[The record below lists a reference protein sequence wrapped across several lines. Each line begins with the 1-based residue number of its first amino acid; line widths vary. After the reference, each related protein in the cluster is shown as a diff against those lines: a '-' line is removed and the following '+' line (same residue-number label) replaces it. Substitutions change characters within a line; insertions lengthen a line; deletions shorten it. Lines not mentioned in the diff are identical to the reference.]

1 MWRDS
6 RATSS
11 WAACC
16 SVAEAG
22 RLLINGLS
30 VTLWAQA
37 WGRGEQGSVSSGDGL
52 HLLHSARLLEVSH
65 CP

>member
-30 VTLWAQA
+30 VTPWAQA
-37 WGRGEQGSVSSGDGL
+37 WGGGDR
-52 HLLHSARLLEVSH
+52 AQ
-65 CP
+65 CPLVTVCIFCTVLACWK